1 MPEKRFHFGNTSR
14 LNKVFEKTHALIRSA
29 LRDTRAFFIQQ
40 PDRSNRLGIPR
51 AAFQPNAGHS
61 NQYRPE
67 IDGLRAIAVLP
78 VLFFHA
84 MVPGFAGGFVGVDVF
99 FVISGYL
106 ITSVIAKDVAI
117 GEFSFAKFYER
128 RIRRIFPALFAVVLF
143 TILAGGILLAPA
155 DFAAFG
161 KSLIAMTFF
170 LSNVFFKGQGGV
182 GGYFGGALY
191 PQVLLH
197 TWSLSVEEQF
207 YLLFPTALILLA
219 RYAKKRS
226 IEYLWFAVI
235 VSFVFGIWETWH
247 NSGNAFY
254 SLLPRAWELLLGSLL
269 AMKAFPALKGRVA
282 REIAGLVG
290 LGLIALAVLFLSKD
304 TAFPGYSALFP
315 CVGAGLIIYSGE
327 NGPSIV
333 KTILSFRPLVFI
345 GVISYSLYLWHWPIV
360 VFAKYLIVGGL
371 GTEDSLVVIL
381 SSLAM
386 AIISYEFIETP
397 FRKRNSRVPR
407 RRVFAF
413 GLGAS
418 ALSAAL
424 GLTIF
429 LSQGVPT
436 RFDNSTR
443 QLISGNMDRKRDYRE
458 VCSNWK
464 REIKS
469 VDDIIFCN
477 IGEKSSKKVMFW
489 GDSHIQQLYPLA
501 GTISHVDG
509 LQGSG
514 IVFAIA
520 QGCTPSEHFNRA
532 DPGFHC
538 DAFTHFAMM
547 RAEQEDVD
555 TVFIG
560 FSENPDRILC
570 PSVDGV
576 CTGKMPQEEI
586 HQRVLQEL
594 SERIQK
600 LKALGKRVIVS
611 LPFPFYD
618 KSIPDL
624 QVSNAI
630 LQRFGL
636 AEVATE
642 IAEPSM
648 RHQLASLAENAGA
661 EIFDPRKTLCPHD
674 ACITEM
680 NGVSIYKDDS
690 HIAGTQVV
698 ILRDNLEKTLR

>member
-1 MPEKRFHFGNTSR
+1 VSDNIYDF
-14 LNKVFEKTHALIRSA
+14 IRSVRTKA
-29 LRDTRAFFIQQ
+29 RAFLIQETE
-40 PDRSNRLGIPR
+40 RSNRSGIPHTTP
-51 AAFQPNAGHS
+51 QSNVVHS

-84 MVPGFAGGFVGVDVF
+84 AIPGFAGGFVGVDVF

-106 ITSVIAKDVAI
+106 ITSVIAKDVAL
-117 GEFSFAKFYER
+117 GEFSFARFYER

-143 TILAGGILLAPA
+143 TILAGSILLAPA

-182 GGYFGGALY
+182 GGYFGGAPN

-219 RYAKKRS
+219 RFAKKRS
-226 IEYLWFAVI
+226 LAYLWVAVI
-235 VSFVFGIWETWH
+235 VSFVFNIWETWH
-247 NSGNAFY
+247 NSGSAFY

-269 AMKAFPALKGRVA
+269 AMKAFPALKSRVA

-290 LGLIALAVLFLSKD
+290 LGLVALAVSFLSKD

-327 NGPSIV
+327 NGRSFV
-333 KTILSFRPLVFI
+333 NTILSFRPLVFI
-345 GVISYSLYLWHWPIV
+345 GLISYSLYLWHWPIV
-360 VFAKYLIVGGL
+360 VFAKYLLVGELNAAG
-371 GTEDSLVVIL
+371 SAIVIL

-386 AIISYEFIETP
+386 AILSYEFIETP
-397 FRKRNSRVPR
+397 FRRGKSSVPR
-407 RRVFAF
+407 RRVFTIGF
-413 GLGAS
+413 GAS

-424 GLTIF
+424 GLAIF
-429 LSQGVPT
+429 LSQGVPG
-436 RFDNSTR
+436 RFDDSTR
-443 QLISGNMDRKRDYRE
+443 QLISKNIDRRTDYRE

-469 VDDIIFCN
+469 IDDIVFCN
-477 IGEKSSKKVMFW
+477 IGEKSSKKIMFW

-501 GTISHVDG
+501 WRINHAGG
-509 LQGSG
+509 FQGRG
-514 IVFAIA
+514 IVFAVA
-520 QGCTPSEHFNRA
+520 QGCTPSEHFNRI

-538 DAFTHFAMM
+538 DGFTHFAMM
-547 RAEQEDVD
+547 RAEEEDVD

-570 PSVDGV
+570 ASEDGV
-576 CTGKMPQEEI
+576 CTGKMSQEEI
-586 HQRVLQEL
+586 HQHVLQEL

-630 LQRFGL
+630 LQRFRL
-636 AEVATE
+636 AEVAVE
-642 IAEPSM
+642 ISEPST
-648 RHQLASLAENAGA
+648 RDQLASLAENLGA
-661 EIFDPRKTLCPHD
+661 EIFDPRRTLCPNHV
-674 ACITEM
+674 CVTEKD
-680 NGVSIYKDDS
+680 GVSIYKDDS
-690 HIAGTQVV
+690 HIAGTQIV
-698 ILRDNLEKTLR
+698 IFRDNLEKTLR